1 MRRIFLLLLSAM
13 LVLPDGASS
22 QDTRPG
28 ELALTVTR
36 ADSVRALRSANS
48 AQRRFELIRRNNLP
62 WTHDPGS
69 GPCDE
74 RIGRFCI
81 WHSSGG
87 STWEPPPEQE
97 PVVRGRYTLI
107 EHLDEAARLVPGDAW
122 IAGQRVRYLLEAGE
136 YEAADRAARDC
147 RSPEPGWCTAL
158 LGYAL
163 HGAGDFRGA
172 DSVFAAAIDEM
183 PPRDRDRWTDL
194 SAILEPGEIGGYR
207 RLRPEERSA
216 FETRFW
222 WLADPLWMVDGND
235 RRTEHFVRHVTDRLQ
250 DRARSTEGISWGW
263 DLRELLIRYGSP
275 AGWERIRSSIYPI
288 HQDTRILTRYPRGGR
303 LFTPRRN
310 FVESPH
316 EISAEAWDINPRRGR
331 SAYAPAYVDS
341 ILPLEHQLA
350 VFRRGD
356 SMRIVTALEAPT
368 GADDSDTR
376 FEAGLI
382 FARDESSSPVVSR
395 RTGDGSIVLD
405 LETRDSQG
413 VISVEALALERR
425 TAARARYGIG
435 TPPLLPGQVA
445 LSDLLVLSDG
455 AELEDE
461 LDAIVDR
468 ARPGLSFRAGEGL
481 GLYWEL
487 YGLSRRGQEL
497 QIELHLIDRN
507 AGLLRRLVTRAGLVG
522 ERYPLVV
529 RWREEPVAG
538 PFVGRALALEI
549 PHVDPGRYAIQ
560 MTVTLPGRDP
570 LSAEREIHVVDD
582 AAPE

>member
-1 MRRIFLLLLSAM
+1 MRRIFLLLLCAGLLAPDRVSAQ
-13 LVLPDGASS
+13 AA
-22 QDTRPG
+22 RPG
-28 ELALTVTR
+28 DLSTVVTR
-36 ADSVRALRSANS
+36 ADSVRAVRSANA
-48 AQRRFELIRRNNLP
+48 AQRRFELIRRNHLP

-81 WHSSGG
+81 WYSSGG
-87 STWEPPPEQE
+87 STWEPAPEQE
-97 PVVRGRYTLI
+97 PVVRGRYRLI
-107 EHLDEAARLVPGDAW
+107 EQLDEAAGLVPGDAW

-136 YEAADRAARDC
+136 EAAAVHAARDC

-172 DSVFAAAIDEM
+172 DSAFAAAVDEM
-183 PPRDRDRWTDL
+183 QQRDRERWTDL

-207 RLRPEERSA
+207 RLQPEERAA

-275 AGWERIRSSIYPI
+275 AGWERIRAPVYVL
-288 HQDTRILTRYPRGGR
+288 HQDTRIITRYQRGGR
-303 LFTPRRN
+303 LFTPRRE
-310 FVESPH
+310 FVEAPH
-316 EISAEAWDINPRRGR
+316 EISSDAWDISPRRAR

-341 ILPLEHQLA
+341 ILSVEHQLA

-356 SMRIVTALEAPT
+356 SLRIVTALEAPR
-368 GADDSDTR
+368 GADDGEGR

-382 FARDESSSPVVSR
+382 FARDEFSPPIL
-395 RTGDGSIVLD
+395 TKKYGDGSVVLH
-405 LETRDSQG
+405 LETGDTEG
-413 VISVEALALERR
+413 VVSVEALALERR
-425 TAARARYGIG
+425 SAARSRYGIG
-435 TPPLLPGQVA
+435 VLPLLPGQVA
-445 LSDLLVLSDG
+445 LSDLLVTGGS
-455 AELEDE
+455 E
-461 LDAIVDR
+461 LDDDLDAVLDR
-468 ARPGLSFRAGEGL
+468 ARPRLTFRSREEL
-481 GLYWEL
+481 GLYWEV
-487 YGLSRRGQEL
+487 YGLARRNQEM

-507 AGLLRRLVTRAGLVG
+507 AGLLRRIATRAGLMS
-522 ERYPLVV
+522 ERHPLVV
-529 RWREEPVAG
+529 RWREEPDAG
-538 PFVGRALALEI
+538 PVVARALTVEV
-549 PHVDPGRYAIQ
+549 PDVEPGRYAIQ

-570 LSAEREIHVVDD
+570 LRAEREIEVLDPSP
-582 AAPE
+582 AE